1 MIILERQSWLHQI
14 LRVRRA
20 VPRVVRRRVASTTA
34 VALLVTLL
42 HELLGILDSNLTPLP
57 FTLVGVALSIF
68 LGFRNN
74 TGYDRFWEGR
84 KLWGMLV
91 NVSRSFTRQLLT
103 LVGPRM
109 LDAGGDHHV
118 AVGEGEELAR
128 MRHELVYVLIAYV
141 HALRQHLRDEQALVE
156 LEGLLPPEL
165 QRSLPGELN
174 RPIAILQWM
183 GDRLRML
190 YDRGWVHPL
199 HLTVLEGSLTQIT
212 DIQGACERIKS
223 TPIPASYTVLMHRIV
238 ALYCLGLPFGIV
250 DSVGVLTPV
259 VVAIVAYAFY
269 GLDAVGS
276 EVEDPFGF
284 DPNDLP
290 LSALTRTIEI
300 NLRQRLGEQQL
311 PPALAPVDG
320 VLQ

>member
-1 MIILERQSWLHQI
+1 MIIIERKSWVYQI
-14 LRVRRA
+14 LRIRRA
-20 VPRVVRRRVASTTA
+20 LPAVVARRVAVTTA
-34 VALLVTLL
+34 VGLAVTLL
-42 HELLGILDSNLTPLP
+42 HELLNAFAFNLTPLP

-84 KLWGMLV
+84 KLWGSMV
-91 NVSRSFTRQLLT
+91 NVSRSLTRQLLT
-103 LVGPRM
+103 LVGPRTIE
-109 LDAGGDHHV
+109 GGERD
-118 AVGEGEELAR
+118 ELAR
-128 MRHELVYVLIAYV
+128 VRHELVYALIAYV
-141 HALRQHLRDEQALVE
+141 HALRQHLRDEDALSE
-156 LEGLLPPEL
+156 LDGLLPPEL
-165 QRSLPGELN
+165 HRSLAGELN

-183 GDRLRML
+183 GDRLRGL
-190 YDRGWVHPL
+190 YDRGWIHPM
-199 HLTVLEGSLTQIT
+199 HLPVLEGSLTQAT

-250 DSVGVLTPV
+250 ASVGALTPV

-269 GLDAVGS
+269 GLDAVGT
-276 EVEDPFGF
+276 EVEDPFGS

-290 LSALTRTIEI
+290 LSALSRMIEI

-311 PPALAPVDG
+311 PPMLQPVDG
-320 VLQ
+320 ILQ